1 MNTKANPQGKGLVPL
16 LESFENI
23 RRLVRAVPKNIHQ
36 ISSELFTSL
45 FVLHSQF
52 SFKPVIGKEYWLYE
66 KNLAFRLSLIS
77 PAEWGNSEFGK
88 CVGKC
93 TLQMDVTWSLELD
106 SRAMDDVALMSYIE
120 SKRDEFEKAIAKSES
135 LVGALPVYIK
145 ELPYYQRVYAS
156 VLANSLKQSM
166 IMSGIE
172 TMSYQEAEQHLLPD
186 TNQSP

>member
-16 LESFENI
+16 LESFANI
-23 RRLVRAVPKNIHQ
+23 RSLMSAAPKNIPQ

-66 KNLAFRLSLIS
+66 NNRSFKLSLIS
-77 PAEWGNSEFGK
+77 PAEWGNSGFGK

-93 TLQMDVTWSLELD
+93 TLQMDATWSLELD
-106 SRAMDDVALMSYIE
+106 SRAMDDAALMSYIK
-120 SKRDEFEKAIAKSES
+120 SRRDEFEKAISESES
-135 LVGALPVYIK
+135 LADALPVYIK

-172 TMSYQEAEQHLLPD
+172 TMSYQEAKQYLLPD
-186 TNQSP
+186 TNQSS

>member
-16 LESFENI
+16 LESLEDI
-23 RRLVRAVPKNIHQ
+23 RSLVSATPKNIHQ

-66 KNLAFRLSLIS
+66 NNRAFKLSLIS

-93 TLQMDVTWSLELD
+93 ILQTDLTWSLELD
-106 SRAMDDVALMSYIE
+106 SRAMNDQALMSYIK
-120 SKRDEFEKAIAKSES
+120 SKRDEFEKAISKSES
-135 LVGALPVYIK
+135 MVDALPVYID
-145 ELPYYQRVYAS
+145 ELPYYQRIYAS
-156 VLANSLKQSM
+156 VLASSLKQSM
-166 IMSGIE
+166 IMSGID
-172 TMSYQEAEQHLLPD
+172 TMSYQEAEQYLLPD
-186 TNQSP
+186 TN